1 MTAQLVM
8 VVLMLGVE
16 KAKVTY
22 IAPLAVGLTLF
33 MAEIGSVY
41 YTGGSLN
48 PARSFGPNV
57 VMHSF
62 PSYHWIYCPPLKK
75 LLLTCRGWS
84 LCGIPRGNRSVRLPQ
99 SVWLRK
105 RQRHR
110 RPG

>member
-1 MTAQLVM
+1 MFMTAQLVM

-57 VMHSF
+57 VMGSF
-62 PSYHWIYCPPLKK
+62 PSYHWIYCIPL
-75 LLLTCRGWS
+75 L
-84 LCGIPRGNRSVRLPQ
+84 
-99 SVWLRK
+99 
-105 RQRHR
+105 
-110 RPG
+110 